1 MPTPFLDTSRRTDTS
16 QRTDIPPALARRK
29 RPLVLVVTGVTLA
42 AAAGFA
48 TRAMWPGTAPSAAA
62 MQHVPVAT
70 ATVIRTDVSSRQVVA
85 GTLGYQGA
93 YSVVNEAGPGV
104 VTWLPAIGSL
114 VRRGQALFGLA
125 GQSVTLF
132 YGPVP
137 AWRDFGPGMTP
148 GPDVREL
155 QRNLAALGFDPGPA
169 DSVFGWSTAAAI
181 DRWQQAHGLPV
192 TGTIPLGEV
201 AFLPGP
207 LRVTAA
213 AVPLGAPAAAGAAV
227 LSGTSDTPVVSVSLT
242 VGGPAV
248 QPGDPVL
255 VTMPDG
261 TTTVRGTVA
270 SVGQVATVPNAGQ
283 AAASNAS
290 QATAGSSS
298 PAVPVTIRVGIS
310 RIPAGLDQSPVQ
322 VSVTQQRDPG
332 VLAVPVTAL
341 LALPGGGYAV
351 RVSDAAHQLIP
362 VTTSLFD
369 AATGLVEVA
378 GSGLAPGIAVEV
390 AQG

>member
-1 MPTPFLDTSRRTDTS
+1 
-16 QRTDIPPALARRK
+16 
-29 RPLVLVVTGVTLA
+29 
-42 AAAGFA
+42 
-48 TRAMWPGTAPSAAA
+48 
-62 MQHVPVAT
+62 
-70 ATVIRTDVSSRQVVA
+70 
-85 GTLGYQGA
+85 
-93 YSVVNEAGPGV
+93 
-104 VTWLPAIGSL
+104 
-114 VRRGQALFGLA
+114 
-125 GQSVTLF
+125 
-132 YGPVP
+132 
-137 AWRDFGPGMTP
+137 
-148 GPDVREL
+148 VREL
-155 QRNLAALGFDPGPA
+155 QRNLAALGFDPGSA
-169 DSVFGWSTAAAI
+169 DGVFGWSTAAAI
-181 DRWQQAHGLPV
+181 DRWQQAHGLLV

-227 LSGTSDTPVVSVSLT
+227 LSGTSDTPAVSVSLT

-261 TTTVRGTVA
+261 TATVRGTVA
-270 SVGQVATVPNAGQ
+270 TVGHVATAPNAGQ
-283 AAASNAS
+283 AAAPNAS

-298 PAVPVTIRVGIS
+298 PAVPVTIRIGIS
-310 RIPAGLDQSPVQ
+310 RIPAGLDQAPVQ

-351 RVSDAAHQLIP
+351 RVSGAAHQLIP
-362 VTTSLFD
+362 VTTGLFD

-378 GSGLAPGIAVEV
+378 GPGLAPGMAVEV